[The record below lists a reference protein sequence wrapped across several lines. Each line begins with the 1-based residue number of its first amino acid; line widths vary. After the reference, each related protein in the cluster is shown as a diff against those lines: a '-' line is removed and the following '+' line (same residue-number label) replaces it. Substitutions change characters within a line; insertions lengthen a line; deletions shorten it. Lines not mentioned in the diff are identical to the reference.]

1 MTASAVNTGNL
12 NMGEP
17 SQLLREI
24 RDIAKVVLES
34 KTIPLLNEAETLQE
48 RINASAAVVLLDQ
61 GVQILRNAFGSLDI
75 PNLPFDYLPEKDDAE
90 LARFVPGHCSF
101 SAIAL
106 RNQLDGKISL
116 EQAQA
121 ALLIAIGSQIEAAK
135 MLFEEVNRLAGPRA
149 EVEPA

>member
-1 MTASAVNTGNL
+1 MTASAINTGNL
-12 NMGEP
+12 NMEP

-34 KTIPLLNEAETLQE
+34 KMIPLLNEAETLQE

-75 PNLPFDYLPEKDDAE
+75 HPQLPFDYLPEKDDAE

-135 MLFEEVNRLAGPRA
+135 MLFEQVNRLAGPRA